1 MILIRWALAALLL
14 AAAPALAQN
23 ASSVTFPAG
32 SAPGMSLCVKQLD
45 GSCKPVAVDYPLPIS
60 GGGGG
65 GGGGDPSSTGVAG
78 STTAPANVLMM
89 GGFDGTI
96 VRRLLTDSSGR
107 LTIVVN
113 ALPALAAGANT
124 IGGVTQSGT
133 WNVGITATPTMNLG
147 TLGGAATN
155 AAQTA
160 VQSAPGT
167 SATTAVTVQG
177 ATAGV
182 ALPVNAVLRVTTT
195 NRSAVVGT
203 TATNLMAANTSRQ
216 GFAIQVQGSGACY
229 INGLATATADQNSLM
244 IPAGGYFETTTH
256 VGTGAVSII
265 CTVASTP
272 VWAREW

>member
-1 MILIRWALAALLL
+1 MIRLLMLCLALL
-14 AAAPALAQN
+14 AGAPAIAQ
-23 ASSVTFPAG
+23 TPPDYR
-32 SAPGMSLCVKQLD
+32 PGGATTSTN
-45 GSCKPVAVDYPLPIS
+45 PLPVQLRCWNGTAYQPCSLS

-65 GGGGDPSSTGVAG
+65 GGGDASAANQLIQIALETAIRDRIGDP
-78 STTAPANVLMM
+78 AN
-89 GGFDGTI
+89 
-96 VRRLLTDSSGR
+96 
-107 LTIVVN
+107 
-113 ALPALAAGANT
+113 PAAGTLLARNEQLRQLLANPLA
-124 IGGVTQSGT
+124 VTQSGT
-133 WNVGITATPTMNLG
+133 WTVNLG
-147 TLGGAATN
+147 SLNGAATN

-167 SATTAVTVQG
+167 SAATAVTVQG

-182 ALPVNAVLRVTTT
+182 ALPVNAVLRATTT
-195 NRSAVVGT
+195 SRSAVVGT

-216 GFAIQVQGSGACY
+216 GFAIQVQGSSGACY